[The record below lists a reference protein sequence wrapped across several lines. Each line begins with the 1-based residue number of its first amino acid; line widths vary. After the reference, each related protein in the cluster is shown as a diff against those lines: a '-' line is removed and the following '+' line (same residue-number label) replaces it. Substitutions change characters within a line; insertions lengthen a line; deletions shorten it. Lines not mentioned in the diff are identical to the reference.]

1 MAAEIEGRVRSVF
14 THAGT
19 RAQARCWRAVW
30 AVVRKDVR
38 SELRTRYAL
47 NALAMFALTVV
58 LVVSFYL
65 GNRLSPRALE
75 TPAIQA
81 TLMWIALFFT
91 ALTGLSRAF
100 VHEEEAQTATLLRLH
115 VPPLAV
121 FGGKWLVNLLLL
133 AIVLVAVPVLLVLL
147 LRMRIA
153 HVPLLAVTLVLGGL
167 GMTTKLTLVS
177 AIIAKASARG
187 ALFAVLT
194 FPIAFPLL
202 VLAITATEQALVAGT
217 TWQQAL
223 PEIQGLAAFFIA
235 TIAAAVLLFPFV
247 WEA

>member
-19 RAQARCWRAVW
+19 RAQARRWRAVW

-153 HVPLLAVTLVLGGL
+153 HVPLLAVTLV
-167 GMTTKLTLVS
+167 S

-223 PEIQGLAAFFIA
+223 PEIQGLAAFVIA

>member
-1 MAAEIEGRVRSVF
+1 MAQQIKQSSWSVHTYTAPQSQPRF
-14 THAGT
+14 
-19 RAQARCWRAVW
+19 WRAVW

-65 GNRLSPRALE
+65 GTRLSPRALE

-81 TLMWIALFFT
+81 TLMWVALFFT

-121 FGGKWLVNLLLL
+121 FVGKWLLNLGLVTIVN
-133 AIVLVAVPVLLVLL
+133 IVVPVLLGML
-147 LRMRIA
+147 LRMRIDN
-153 HVPLLAVTLVLGGL
+153 VPMLVLTLLLGGL
-167 GMTTKLTLVS
+167 GLATTMTLIS
-177 AIIAKASARG
+177 AIIAKASAQG
-187 ALFAVLT
+187 ALFAALT
-194 FPIAFPLL
+194 FPVAFPML
-202 VLAITATEQALVAGT
+202 VLAITATEQALTGAP
-217 TWQQAL
+217 WRQATPQL
-223 PEIQGLAAFFIA
+223 QSLGAFAIA
-235 TIAAAVLLFPFV
+235 TIAAAVVLFPSV

>member
-1 MAAEIEGRVRSVF
+1 LRQEIEQHSWNVS
-14 THAGT
+14 TNTGT
-19 RAQARCWRAVW
+19 YSTKRFWRAAW

-65 GNRLSPRALE
+65 GTRLSPRSLE
-75 TPAIQA
+75 TPAIHA
-81 TLMWIALFFT
+81 TLIWIALFFT

-121 FGGKWLVNLLLL
+121 FVGKWLLNLALVSVVN
-133 AIVLVAVPVLLVLL
+133 VVVPVLLSML

-153 HVPLLAVTLVLGGL
+153 NMPMLLLALLLGGVGL
-167 GMTTKLTLVS
+167 ATTMTLIS

-187 ALFAVLT
+187 ALFAALT
-194 FPIAFPLL
+194 FPVVFPLL
-202 VLAITATEQALVAGT
+202 VLAITATEQALIGAP
-217 TWQQAL
+217 WRQAL
-223 PEIQGLAAFFIA
+223 PQLQGLGAFAIA

-247 WEA
+247 WDA

>member
-1 MAAEIEGRVRSVF
+1 
-14 THAGT
+14 
-19 RAQARCWRAVW
+19 VW

-65 GNRLSPRALE
+65 GTRLSPRAQE
-75 TPAIQA
+75 TPVIQA

-100 VHEEEAQTATLLRLH
+100 VHEEEAQTMTLLRLH
-115 VPPLAV
+115 VTPLAV
-121 FGGKWLVNLLLL
+121 FAGKWLLNLALLTIVN
-133 AIVLVAVPVLLVLL
+133 IIVPVLLALL
-147 LRMRIA
+147 LQMRIEN
-153 HVPLLAVTLVLGGL
+153 VSMLIVTLVLGGIGL
-167 GMTTKLTLVS
+167 ATTMTLIS

-194 FPIAFPLL
+194 FPVAFPLL
-202 VLAITATEQALVAGT
+202 VLTITATEQALIGAP
-217 TWQQAL
+217 WAQAL
-223 PEIQGLAAFFIA
+223 PQLQGLGAFAVA
-235 TIAAAVLLFPFV
+235 TMAAAVLLFPSV
-247 WEA
+247 WDA

>member
-1 MAAEIEGRVRSVF
+1 MQSEIERHVASVS
-14 THAGT
+14 TDASR
-19 RAQARCWRAVW
+19 RAQVRPWRAAW

-65 GNRLSPRALE
+65 GTRLAPRAAE

-121 FGGKWLVNLLLL
+121 FGGKWLLNVGLL
-133 AIVLVAVPVLLVLL
+133 AVVLVAVPVLLVLL

-153 HVPLLAVTLVLGGL
+153 NLPLLALTLALGGVGL
-167 GMTTKLTLVS
+167 ATTLTLVS

-202 VLAITATEQALVAGT
+202 VLAITATEQALVPGT
-217 TWQQAL
+217 TWTQVL
-223 PEIQGLAAFFIA
+223 PQLQGLAAFVVA
-235 TIAAAVLLFPFV
+235 TIAAAVLLFGQV

>member
-1 MAAEIEGRVRSVF
+1 M
-14 THAGT
+14 
-19 RAQARCWRAVW
+19 W

-65 GNRLSPRALE
+65 GTRLAPRAGE

-100 VHEEEAQTATLLRLH
+100 VHEEERQTVTLLRLH

-121 FGGKWLVNLLLL
+121 FGGKWLLNVGLL
-133 AIVLVAVPVLLVLL
+133 AIVLLAVPVMLALL
-147 LRMRIA
+147 LRMQVA
-153 HVPLLAVTLVLGGL
+153 NLPLLALTLALGGVGL
-167 GMTTKLTLVS
+167 ATTLTLVS

-194 FPIAFPLL
+194 FPVAFPLL
-202 VLAITATEQALVAGT
+202 VLAITATEQALVPGT
-217 TWQQAL
+217 TWAQAL
-223 PEIQGLAAFFIA
+223 PQLQGLGAFVVA
-235 TIAAAVLLFPFV
+235 TIAAAVLLFPLV

>member
-1 MAAEIEGRVRSVF
+1 MRMRGW
-14 THAGT
+14 
-19 RAQARCWRAVW
+19 QAVW
-30 AVVRKDVR
+30 AVVCKDVR

-65 GNRLSPRALE
+65 GTRLSPRALE
-75 TPAIQA
+75 TPAVHA

-121 FGGKWLVNLLLL
+121 FGGKWLLNIGLL
-133 AIVLVAVPVLLVLL
+133 AGVLVAVPVLLASLL
-147 LRMRIA
+147 GMRIA
-153 HVPLLAVTLVLGGL
+153 NVPLLATTLVLGGVGL
-167 GMTTKLTLVS
+167 ATTLTLVS

-194 FPIAFPLL
+194 FPVAFPLL
-202 VLAITATEQALVAGT
+202 VLAITATEQALIGT
-217 TWQQAL
+217 PWRQVL
-223 PEIQGLAAFFIA
+223 PQLQGLGAFVVA
-235 TIAAAVLLFPFV
+235 TMAAAVVLFPQV
-247 WEA
+247 WDA